1 MHKVTATEAAKRFGE
16 LLDQAQHG
24 PVLIKKQGR
33 PVAVMYSYKDAQALE
48 TLRELSA
55 SMTNSESNNSH
66 HNAHFINKFPE
77 SSNS

>member
-33 PVAVMYSYKDAQALE
+33 PVAIIYSYKDAEFLE
-48 TLRELSA
+48 TLREHS
-55 SMTNSESNNSH
+55 SGIKSPEPYSNHSNLPHIS
-66 HNAHFINKFPE
+66 KFPR
-77 SSNS
+77 SNSG